1 MYILFDKNI
10 YLDYYIIELWGA
22 NMKKDKKFLDTL
34 NNNLKGLSNKKKKE
48 IIDKYQ
54 EIILKEKESGKK
66 ITVILKELGNPED
79 IALKEIEKEKAN
91 SFNLLKNS
99 DFSKFKE
106 FLIKDR
112 KIEFKKKDKKEKKK
126 DKKNKN
132 KDNKIKENVVETVN
146 ELSSDVKKEVT
157 KVKKNFKFNK
167 LFKKKNKIDK
177 IKDNIE
183 EIKEEI
189 TEISDDVSS
198 DFREEI
204 PNVVNAVSDKKI
216 FESKKSRRKRIFIN
230 VISFFILAFVLFIFL
245 WINIIFL
252 AGLFALLDGVRLIG
266 LNIALLGLNILIFW
280 LFIMLNKLIFKK
292 KNNYKLNLIIIIS
305 STVVIA
311 LGVALTFYKI
321 YHTQEVQDVSDKYSM
336 TSVYDKLDLPK
347 DESKKFYI
355 TFNANYKNDYVIE
368 YDENLKDQ
376 IKLEVKYYENYYDYY
391 IKKSNNNVYISLKI
405 DDRDRISSYISDFKE
420 GKIYSTDELSR
431 YTIKITINENDK
443 DRLEIIH

>member
-79 IALKEIEKEKAN
+79 IALKEIEKEKVN
-91 SFNLLKNS
+91 FFSLLKNS

-112 KIEFKKKDKKEKKK
+112 KIEFKKKDKK
-126 DKKNKN
+126 NKN

-146 ELSSDVKKEVT
+146 ELSNDVKEEVT
-157 KVKKNFKFNK
+157 KVKKSFKFNK

-183 EIKEEI
+183 EVKDEI
-189 TEISDDVSS
+189 IEISDDVSS
-198 DFREEI
+198 DFKEEI
-204 PNVVNAVSDKKI
+204 PNVVNAVSEKKI

-252 AGLFALLDGVRLIG
+252 ASLFAFLDGVRLIG
-266 LNIALLGLNILIFW
+266 LNIALLGLNVLIFW